1 MVDWTFARQAPGT
14 RSMVPRYDME
24 WGHTAAPPVVTDL
37 LVTQLQSAAPGQDHA
52 ARLAQIAQV
61 VLARVGARTWHSYAS
76 HFASFVRFCVSEGLE
91 FMPGS
96 QYAGL
101 LWAQS
106 LAARGTVQARTAQP
120 YFSAV
125 NTVHELLGFP
135 KPCCGD
141 NLLLAAFRKGWERLQ
156 VSITPAATLVLAF
169 RASDVWRLY
178 DVLPTV
184 GAASELFVPL
194 LFVLLG
200 FCVFLRPVSLL
211 SVQWARVVDVDDTSV
226 FQYKPLNWKGRIVQP
241 AVAPVLQFPLC
252 GLPCLRAALLQQLA
266 RTPGQLWPARQSTRG
281 AEQWFR
287 LVLERC
293 GLPHLT
299 GVHTL
304 YSLRRGGAS
313 AARAVGVPLEVI
325 ESFGGWSAGSAALRA
340 HYLDMGVPGCV
351 SARAVFGPLAAQRV
365 APFAVQFF
373 NR

>member
-1 MVDWTFARQAPGT
+1 MVDWAFARQAPGS

-120 YFSAV
+120 CFSAV

-178 DVLPTV
+178 DVFAHCRGCIRAFCSFAV
-184 GAASELFVPL
+184 CAARFL
-194 LFVLLG
+194 
-200 FCVFLRPVSLL
+200 CVFTSGLL
-211 SVQWARVVDVDDTSV
+211 
-226 FQYKPLNWKGRIVQP
+226 
-241 AVAPVLQFPLC
+241 
-252 GLPCLRAALLQQLA
+252 AL
-266 RTPGQLWPARQSTRG
+266 G
-281 AEQWFR
+281 
-287 LVLERC
+287 
-293 GLPHLT
+293 
-299 GVHTL
+299 
-304 YSLRRGGAS
+304 
-313 AARAVGVPLEVI
+313 AVG
-325 ESFGGWSAGSAALRA
+325 SCR
-340 HYLDMGVPGCV
+340 GC
-351 SARAVFGPLAAQRV
+351 R
-365 APFAVQFF
+365 
-373 NR
+373 